1 MFVSSGTTSIR
12 TRYLFP
18 KCGRQFREVQ
28 CIVDVHH
35 GYSCVIFVRNT
46 NVINSADIPEACS
59 LCGVKQN
66 ACRAC
71 RSGIQRSREEM
82 RKRYEEVLLPLQENV
97 KNKVYGAITALD
109 REEKEHGQH
118 CVKVRIHLYL

>member
-1 MFVSSGTTSIR
+1 
-12 TRYLFP
+12 
-18 KCGRQFREVQ
+18 
-28 CIVDVHH
+28 
-35 GYSCVIFVRNT
+35 
-46 NVINSADIPEACS
+46 
-59 LCGVKQN
+59 
-66 ACRAC
+66 
-71 RSGIQRSREEM
+71 M